1 MYIITTGGVISGV
14 GKGIITSSLGLL
26 LKNSNKKVTAIKI
39 DPYVNV
45 DAGTISPIDHGEVFV
60 LKDGSEVDLDLGNYE
75 RFLDINLT
83 KDNCITTGKVYQT
96 VIQNERKGNYLGKT
110 VQIVPHVT
118 NVIMDMITTVANGY
132 DICLIEVGGT
142 VGDIESLPFL
152 EALRQLK
159 FKVGLENFHV
169 LHVSLIPC
177 VNNEQKSKPTQSSV
191 KTLCSLGLNPNII
204 LCRSESKLDTSVQE
218 KISMFCN
225 LPKKYV
231 LSVVDCETIYQVP
244 KLLFDQN
251 ILELLGG
258 SNDVCK
264 MVKWNAFVEFVLDKE
279 KGKPKVTIG
288 IFGKYTSNHDAY
300 ISLKKA
306 VEHACYYQNVVPDIQ
321 IIDCSSVILN
331 QCDRLDSYFLQF
343 NGIIIPGG
351 FGNRGTDEK
360 MKIIQ
365 MARTLKIP
373 FLGIC
378 LGFQLAVV
386 EFANNVCGLKTNSD
400 EFCSDKG
407 NIIVDVPENK
417 SDSMGGTMKLGNYT
431 TCIKPNS
438 LAFEI
443 YKNNFNQILDVLKKK
458 EIIER
463 HRHRYEVDTQYNEI
477 LQKNG
482 MIFSGKQKVDEKL
495 KKRGMFSGKI
505 QDKMC
510 ILELDQSIHPFFIAT
525 QFHPEFKT
533 KPLEPAPIFVSFIK
547 SIDSNLANF

>member
-1 MYIITTGGVISGV
+1 MVMYIITTGGVISGV

-26 LKNSNKKVTAIKI
+26 LKKSNKKITAIKI

-60 LKDGSEVDLDLGNYE
+60 LQDGSEVDLDLGNYE

-96 VIQNERKGNYLGKT
+96 VIENERKGNYLGKT

-118 NVIMDMITTVANGY
+118 NVIMDMITTVSKGN

-225 LPKKYV
+225 LPKECV

-251 ILELLGG
+251 ILELLGVG
-258 SNDVCK
+258 TNDVCK
-264 MVKWNAFVEFVLDKE
+264 MKKWDIFVESVLDKS
-279 KGKPKVTIG
+279 KPKVIIG

-306 VEHACYYQNVVPDIQ
+306 VEHACYYQNIVPDIK
-321 IIDCSSVILN
+321 IIDCSN
-331 QCDRLDSYFLQF
+331 AFDKDSDYFLQF

-386 EFANNVCGLKTNSD
+386 EFANNVCDLKTNSD
-400 EFCSDKG
+400 EFCKNSG

-431 TCIKPNS
+431 TSIKQYS

-443 YKNNFNQILDVLKKK
+443 YNKN

-477 LQKNG
+477 LEKNG
-482 MIFSGKQKVDEKL
+482 MIFSGRQKQEQY
-495 KKRGMFSGKI
+495 KI
-505 QDKMC
+505 QEKMHV
-510 ILELDQSIHPFFIAT
+510 LELDQSIHPFFVAT
-525 QFHPEFKT
+525 QFHPEFNT
-533 KPLEPAPIFVSFIK
+533 KPLEPAPIFVSFVKETLSGIFFSK
-547 SIDSNLANF
+547 NNSKV